1 VTSTSLHTWLG
12 TRAAKLDEIEA
23 AHLAVSGS
31 GPGQRRATEQVNH
44 AYTVLLS
51 SQFQG
56 FCRDL
61 HSECVHTLLLTV
73 SNQSTAEIARSEF
86 LLARRLDRGNP
97 TPANIQADFSRL
109 GVAFWSQV
117 RRVDARNTSRERR
130 LGQLSSWRNAIA
142 HQDFEGAE
150 LVPTTIRL
158 RTVQG
163 WRRTCDALARGFDRV
178 MSRYL
183 ASVTGSKPW

>member
-1 VTSTSLHTWLG
+1 MTSTSLHTWLG

-31 GPGQRRATEQVNH
+31 GPGQRRAI
-44 AYTVLLS
+44 S